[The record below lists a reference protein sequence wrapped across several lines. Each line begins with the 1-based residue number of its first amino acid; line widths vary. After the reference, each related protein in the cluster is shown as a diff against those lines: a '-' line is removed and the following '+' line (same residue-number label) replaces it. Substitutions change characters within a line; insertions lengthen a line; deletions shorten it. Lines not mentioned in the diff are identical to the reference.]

1 MREHLE
7 RAVQQAT
14 NSGLPAARC
23 EALAYV
29 YARAT
34 SEPDTWELV
43 ALDLASGEERT
54 VGTPWQ
60 ANQAPQLSM
69 SGDLVVYV
77 ADQHMVTI
85 DWRTGE
91 PGRLTGLPEIG
102 MTTMQSFG
110 HGGYLTA
117 PEPDPDHPGP
127 TSIWHLRGLPE
138 GNLLGTFPDHGDG
151 RVQMSPDGRFV
162 MTGGNGSVTV
172 YDVDSEKATPLKLTG
187 SVNDFG
193 WTPDG
198 QVVGAQG
205 SHVVVCEP
213 SDGSCSDVG
222 DLGGE
227 RLSLA
232 HGAFD
237 TDPMAGG

>member
-1 MREHLE
+1 
-7 RAVQQAT
+7 
-14 NSGLPAARC
+14 
-23 EALAYV
+23 
-29 YARAT
+29 
-34 SEPDTWELV
+34 
-43 ALDLASGEERT
+43 
-54 VGTPWQ
+54 
-60 ANQAPQLSM
+60 M

-77 ADQHMVTI
+77 RDQHMVTT

-91 PGRLTGLPEIG
+91 PGRLTGLPEVG

-117 PEPDPDHPGP
+117 PEQAQP
-127 TSIWHLRGLPE
+127 TSTWHLRGLPG

-151 RVQMSPDGRFV
+151 QVQMSPDGRFV
-162 MTGGNGSVTV
+162 MTGGHGSVTV
-172 YDVDSEKATPLKLTG
+172 YAVDSGKATALELTG
-187 SVNDFG
+187 SVRDFG

-198 QVVGAQG
+198 
-205 SHVVVCEP
+205 HVLGPRGPHVAVCDP

-227 RLSLA
+227 RLSVG
-232 HGAFD
+232 HGASD